1 MLHDI
6 KDRQLFPRLTKEQL
20 AELTRMGETVS
31 VANREP
37 IQNEGDPVTGI
48 IVVLSGKVRVFR
60 RVAGA
65 EELIGLLGIGEF
77 SGDLTVLSGGSS
89 KFFLQSC
96 GSSTLLKLN
105 RDSIRKLVAEGSP
118 LSTTMIAAMTQR
130 ARHCDSQMV
139 QEEKLAALGKMAA
152 GLAHELNNPATAA
165 RRASKLMLE
174 AVLETPMR
182 MLAYDSHYTQEER
195 AQLREFATS
204 MAQQCQPKPPQDPLE
219 LSDREQELQ
228 DWLESQNIPRS
239 DEVAPVFAESGLRVE
254 ELKCW
259 QNRMGASFIKGLCWL
274 ETVTRLSALA
284 RDIESSTD
292 RIAELVGALK
302 EYSYMDQARFQ
313 EIDVRNGI
321 ESTLKIM
328 HHKLKNGVEVRREF
342 SPDVPKI
349 CAYVGELNQVWTNL
363 IDNAVDAMDGHGV
376 LTLRTRPVAEGLVV
390 EVSDTGKGIPA
401 DIIDRIYEPFF
412 TTKRQGNGTG
422 LGLDITYRVVVY
434 RHGGVI
440 QVRSQPGETVFT
452 VQLPIKPPREEDL
465 LSALEEDEN
474 ANYQ

>member
-6 KDRQLFPRLTKEQL
+6 KDRKLFPRLTKEQL
-20 AELTRMGETVS
+20 AELSQMGETVS
-31 VANREP
+31 AANREI
-37 IQNEGDPVTGI
+37 IQSEGDPVTGI
-48 IVVLSGKVRVFR
+48 IIVLSGKVRAFR

-65 EELIGLLGIGEF
+65 EELIALLGIGEF
-77 SGDLTVLSGGSS
+77 SGDLAVLGGGST

-105 RDSIRKLVAEGSP
+105 RDTVRKLVAEGSP

-174 AVLETPMR
+174 AVLETPLR
-182 MLAYDSHYTQEER
+182 MLAYDSHYTPEER
-195 AQLREFATS
+195 TQLREFATS
-204 MAQQCQPKPPQDPLE
+204 MIQQRQPKPPQDPLE

-228 DWLESQNIPRS
+228 EWLESQDVPRS
-239 DEVAPVFAESGLRVE
+239 DEVASAFAESGVSVG

-259 QNRMGASFIKGLCWL
+259 RDRMGASFIKGLYWL

-292 RIAELVGALK
+292 RISELVGALK

-363 IDNAVDAMDGHGV
+363 IDNAVDAMDGRGV

-434 RHGGVI
+434 RHGGTI
-440 QVRSQPGETVFT
+440 QVRSEPGETVFS
-452 VQLPIKPPREEDL
+452 VQLPIKPPREEDI
-465 LSALEEDEN
+465 LSALVEDEN